1 MKFWYKKGTQ
11 LIPLST
17 DALPMSAT
25 VLPDGDGFKVQCTV
39 LDNAVLNEK
48 TGFETTAAANIYAES
63 WIGVMAAKL
72 EQSGGGV
79 TIIVIDDSD
88 F

>member
-11 LIPLST
+11 LIPLSV

-25 VLPDGDGFKVQCTV
+25 VLPDGDGFKAVCKV
-39 LDNAVLNEK
+39 GNEVLNEK
-48 TGFETTAAANIYAES
+48 TGFETTAAANVYAEG
-63 WIGVMAAKL
+63 WIGAMAAKI

>member
-11 LIPLST
+11 LIPLSA

-25 VLPDGDGFKVQCTV
+25 VEADGSEFKVVCKV
-39 LDNAVLNEK
+39 GNEVLNEK
-48 TGFETTAAANIYAES
+48 TGFDAVTAAETYAS
-63 WIGVMAAKL
+63 GWIGAMAAKL

-79 TIIVIDDSD
+79 TIIIIDDSD